1 MKTDQVKEKLDFT
14 GESIYAGIDVHKKQW
29 NVTIMSAL
37 KEHKTFVQ
45 PPDPTVLAHY
55 LKDHFPNATYQS
67 VYEAGFSGF
76 WIDEMLKKEGI
87 KNIVVNPADVP
98 TTDKEKKQKRD
109 QVDSRKLCKALR
121 ENNLTGI
128 YVPTQEHLQDRNAVR
143 QRKKLV
149 GDIVRCKNRIKGL
162 INYYGIKIPA
172 EYNFSRWPKAF
183 VTWLSQLQLTQP
195 SGTLALQLWLKE
207 LQFIENLKKQLD
219 RQLIQMARQKYDSQ
233 INLLRS
239 IPGIGLIGALTIVTE
254 LGDMKRFKRFDDL
267 CSYIGLVPNIYSS
280 GETEHVGHLTKRK
293 TQYLQPVLIQCAW
306 KAVGKD
312 PALLMAYHQWRKV
325 MKANKAIVRVAR
337 KLLSRIRYVM
347 INEKKYELKTT

>member
-1 MKTDQVKEKLDFT
+1 MKTAQVNKELDFT

-29 NVTIMSAL
+29 SVTIMSAF

-45 PPDPTVLAHY
+45 PPEPKVLGNY
-55 LKDHFPNATYQS
+55 LRDNFPNATYYS

-76 WIDEMLKKEGI
+76 WIHEALKKEGI
-87 KNIVVNPADVP
+87 KNIVVNAADVP

-109 QVDSRKLCKALR
+109 QVDSRKLCKGLR

-128 YVPTQEHLQDRNAVR
+128 YVPTQEHLEDRNAVR

-162 INYYGIKIPA
+162 INYYGIKVPV
-172 EYNFSRWPKAF
+172 EYDLSYWPKAF
-183 VTWLSQLQLTQP
+183 IAWLGQVKLTQS
-195 SGTLALQLWLKE
+195 SGTLTLQLWLEE
-207 LQFIENLKKQLD
+207 LQSVQKIKKQLD
-219 RQLIQMARQKYDSQ
+219 RHLIQMARQKYAAQ
-233 INLLRS
+233 VTLIRS
-239 IPGIGLIGALTIVTE
+239 IPGIGLVGALTILTE

-267 CSYIGLVPNIYSS
+267 CSYVGLVPTVHSS

-293 TQYLQPVLIQCAW
+293 PLHLQPILIQCAW

-312 PALLMAYHQWRKV
+312 PALLIAYQQWCKA

-347 INEKKYELKTT
+347 MNERKYELKTI

>member
-1 MKTDQVKEKLDFT
+1 MKTIQVNEKLDFR

-29 NVTIMSAL
+29 NVSIMSTL

-45 PPDPTVLAHY
+45 PPDPIVLANY
-55 LKDHFPNATYQS
+55 LKCNFPNASYYS

-76 WIDEMLKKEGI
+76 WIDEALRKEGI
-87 KNIVVNPADVP
+87 INIVVNPADVP

-121 ENNLTGI
+121 EKNLIGVYI
-128 YVPTQEHLQDRNAVR
+128 PTQEHLEDRNAVR

-149 GDIVRCKNRIKGL
+149 GDLVRCKNRIKGL
-162 INYYGIKIPA
+162 INYYGIKVPV
-172 EYNFSRWPKAF
+172 EYDVSYWPKAF
-183 VTWLSQLQLTQP
+183 IVWLNQVQLTQP
-195 SGTLALQLWLKE
+195 SGTLTLQLWLEE
-207 LQFIENLKKQLD
+207 LQFIQKLKKKLD
-219 RQLIQMARQKYDSQ
+219 RHLVQLARQKYVTQ
-233 INLLRS
+233 VTLLRS
-239 IPGIGLIGALTIVTE
+239 IPGIGLIGALTILTE

-267 CSYIGLVPNIYSS
+267 CSYVGLVPNVYSS

-293 TQYLQPVLIQCAW
+293 PLHLQPILIQCTW

-312 PALLMAYHQWRKV
+312 PALLMAYQQWCKV

-347 INEKKYELKTT
+347 INEKKYELKTM